1 MRIVSLLLAAGL
13 TATAPLLPLT
23 THALAQSRE
32 DSERVRNHL
41 QAGEVMSL
49 REIERRILPKMRGMQ
64 YLGPEY
70 DARAQVYRLK
80 FLKDG
85 RVYFVDV
92 DAATGKIIA
101 TR

>member
-1 MRIVSLLLAAGL
+1 MRISFILLAACI
-13 TATAPLLPLT
+13 TATAPLVPI
-23 THALAQSRE
+23 ANQVYAQGRE
-32 DSERVRNHL
+32 DSDRVRNHL
-41 QAGEVMSL
+41 QAGQVKSL
-49 REIERRILPKMRGMQ
+49 REIERLVLPKMRGAQ

-70 DARAQVYRLK
+70 DARTQVYRLK

-92 DAATGKIIA
+92 DATTGEVIQ